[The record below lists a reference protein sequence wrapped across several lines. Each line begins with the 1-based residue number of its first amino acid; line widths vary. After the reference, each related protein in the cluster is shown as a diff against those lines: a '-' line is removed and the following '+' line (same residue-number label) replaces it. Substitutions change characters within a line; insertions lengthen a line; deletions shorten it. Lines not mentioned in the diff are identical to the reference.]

1 MSNYSLR
8 GISRIH
14 SKGAGWLVRLY
25 RNAKVIT
32 KLFSDGVYG
41 DPEKSLL
48 AAQEYYRQAQ
58 RKFPPIEKPPY
69 RETLLRNNTSGYN
82 GICETFTR
90 TRKGEKISCW
100 NVSWYNPPNK
110 LNSKKIFFHD
120 EQERKQTLKEALQFR
135 KEKETEILKR
145 SRKRQKITA

>member
-1 MSNYSLR
+1 
-8 GISRIH
+8 
-14 SKGAGWLVRLY
+14 LY

-58 RKFPPIEKPPY
+58 RKFPPLEKPPY

-120 EQERKQTLKEALQFR
+120 AQERKQALKEALQFR
-135 KEKETEILKR
+135 KEKEAEILKK
-145 SRKRQKITA
+145 SRKRQKITT